1 MNQTIIDPGIAI
13 NVYFV
18 QILVEKRVNESVC
31 LTTYSICIVTY
42 SVINAPFHK
51 IQPNTAVNTAVP
63 AHHWPPTWP
72 FWNTPSVLKMP
83 TPRKNKIYCQERKQ
97 KCINCVNQ
105 KSDSFH
111 FWQQLRAHKLT
122 KEWKTALPNQPQN
135 FFWLKNSFVW
145 PSIYIWGYLS
155 NILADTNWSKI
166 PIHKGGKKV
175 KMTLKQDMVQDS

>member
-63 AHHWPPTWP
+63 AHH
-72 FWNTPSVLKMP
+72 
-83 TPRKNKIYCQERKQ
+83 
-97 KCINCVNQ
+97 
-105 KSDSFH
+105 
-111 FWQQLRAHKLT
+111 
-122 KEWKTALPNQPQN
+122 
-135 FFWLKNSFVW
+135 
-145 PSIYIWGYLS
+145 
-155 NILADTNWSKI
+155 
-166 PIHKGGKKV
+166 
-175 KMTLKQDMVQDS
+175 